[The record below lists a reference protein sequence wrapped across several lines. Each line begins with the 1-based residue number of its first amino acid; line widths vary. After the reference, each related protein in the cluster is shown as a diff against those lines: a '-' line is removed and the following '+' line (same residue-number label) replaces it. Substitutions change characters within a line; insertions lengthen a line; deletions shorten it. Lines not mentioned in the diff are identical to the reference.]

1 MHHICLS
8 ELPYFTNYGLG
19 HKTQKC
25 YKSGAQCQDRPENAW
40 MVSDPSPFV
49 PVLMFPLGTNS
60 NADKHFVGKVQ
71 DRHG

>member
-25 YKSGAQCQDRPENAW
+25 YKSGAQYQDRPENAW
-40 MVSDPSPFV
+40 MVSDPSPF
-49 PVLMFPLGTNS
+49 LSQFLCS
-60 NADKHFVGKVQ
+60 YWVQ
-71 DRHG
+71 IVMQINIL